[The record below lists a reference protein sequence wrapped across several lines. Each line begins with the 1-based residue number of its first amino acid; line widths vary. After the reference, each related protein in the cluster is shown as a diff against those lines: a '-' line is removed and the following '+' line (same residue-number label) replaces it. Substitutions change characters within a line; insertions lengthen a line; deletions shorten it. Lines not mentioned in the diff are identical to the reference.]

1 MLRTVALL
9 SVFGLLA
16 LVFGMALNSGGGVGF
31 SLLPGS
37 VAFEPMLSARTGAPV
52 TLEVVQ
58 KDVLWHRH
66 TLHVLRELVEVS
78 GRTPKP
84 RADCSSSIGRSAAGC
99 CGGFRGVLVCA
110 PGHRPGQR
118 PGHRKGSPQPLRRPL
133 TTRCT

>member
-66 TLHVLRELVEVS
+66 TLHELRELDEVS
-78 GRTPKP
+78 GRT
-84 RADCSSSIGRSAAGC
+84 RSEERRVGKEC
-99 CGGFRGVLVCA
+99 VSTCRS
-110 PGHRPGQR
+110 RW
-118 PGHRKGSPQPLRRPL
+118 SPYH
-133 TTRCT
+133 

>member
-1 MLRTVALL
+1 MSRVSRGKFCVAAVVAWRFCLLHLAPEAGPAARYREMRMLRTVALL

-37 VAFEPMLSARTGAPV
+37 IAFEPMLSARTGAPV

-66 TLHVLRELVEVS
+66 TLHELRELDEVS

-84 RADCSSSIGRSAAGC
+84 RAEIGRAH
-99 CGGFRGVLVCA
+99 V
-110 PGHRPGQR
+110 
-118 PGHRKGSPQPLRRPL
+118 
-133 TTRCT
+133 

>member
-37 VAFEPMLSARTGAPV
+37 IAYEPMLSARTGASV

-58 KDVLWHRH
+58 KDVLRHRH
-66 TLHVLRELVEVS
+66 TLHKLREQ
-78 GRTPKP
+78 
-84 RADCSSSIGRSAAGC
+84 IGRASFREGGC
-99 CGGFRGVLVCA
+99 QYVQTTVV
-110 PGHRPGQR
+110 GQQF
-118 PGHRKGSPQPLRRPL
+118 K
-133 TTRCT
+133 TK